1 MKLFTRLMSMCL
13 IVAISSTFAFSQM
26 SKGSKNPATNG
37 VFKPIVSKAENS
49 QTIGFINSLSGT
61 KALFDLLF
69 EYPVITSGTAGVET
83 DGQFIYVTRWNANL
97 FYKYNLTGTLVD
109 SFSITGAGNIR
120 DLAYDGQ
127 YFYGSSAS
135 STIYKMDFTSQ
146 TLVGSITCPAGT
158 VVRHI
163 AYDPVNN
170 GFWCGNWDTDFW
182 LISMTGTLLNTIP
195 AATHQQTDI
204 YGSAYDDYTP
214 GGPYLWLYRQTTTN
228 VNDLAQVTLATGA
241 PTAVNFDVTTVVS
254 GLTTSN
260 SAGGLCISDQVV
272 PNTAVLI
279 GVAQNG
285 KLWGLELA
293 ETSVASNDLGITELS
308 APVSTDTLTN
318 ADSIIVVVRNFDTV
332 AHANIPVNYVIDG
345 GAVVRDTLWATIPGS
360 TDMSFTFSQPYDFSM
375 PGHVYDI
382 MIYTSYPADGNTLND
397 TLFTTV
403 SNIWDVAPVSIDMSP
418 VVGVGN
424 NTPMATVQN
433 NSTMATSFAVTM
445 TITGGYTS
453 TQNVIN
459 LNPGA
464 TQQISFDPWTATLG
478 NKTVVVYTTL
488 AADSVPG
495 NDTITMT
502 VDVQNLTK
510 VYGYVAYDA
519 DANPLP
525 EGPAYTYLQNPQ
537 IVVSLADQSS
547 MNYLTAGTWGPL
559 NKWYGA
565 VSTDLDLVTLDTL
578 TGARTVVG
586 NIGLNLAGLTY
597 DQATS
602 TMYGVSYDGTNSN
615 LYIINPA
622 NGAPTL
628 VGTCAATSFINLAC
642 SPAGQLYAVSNTDDN
657 LYSIDKTTGTA
668 TIVGALGFDVAYAQ
682 DMEIDQNTGI
692 CYMAAYNNTSAAG
705 EMRIIDLSTGSST
718 LVAALMH
725 GIEMTG
731 FAIPFQVSVPAYDAT
746 VIAVDN
752 LNSSCDLASE
762 SIEIRVANLGANS
775 ISSVP
780 VAYSINGGTPVADVI
795 PGPIAS
801 GQTVPFTFAV
811 PADLSADGD
820 YDIAVY
826 TILTGDLNTA
836 NDTLLYTVTNIVP
849 QTVPYN
855 IDFEQISGLE
865 GTTILDNNNDQ
876 TTWYLSAS
884 DGNNGPACLAY
895 SWNTAAA
902 ADDWFIT
909 SCINLESS
917 KTYNVQ
923 YYYKVASATY
933 PENLKVAIGNDN
945 NPAALTTVINDHAGI
960 VSTSYV
966 AGSGNFTVPADGIYY
981 LGWQCYSAA
990 DMYNLFLDDISITES
1005 TGVEENNA
1013 TVEMMIMPNPATD
1026 QFTVV
1031 TSEKESVITLTNSLG
1046 AVIYQAQVNDNNVT
1060 VNTAG
1065 LNSGIYFVKVET
1077 VNGSVVKK
1085 LMIAK

>member
-1 MKLFTRLMSMCL
+1 MKRLMCMCL
-13 IVAISSTFAFSQM
+13 IVIISSTFAFSQTG
-26 SKGSKNPATNG
+26 KGSKNPATNG
-37 VFKPIVSKAENS
+37 VYKPVVSMAEKS
-49 QTIGFINSLSGT
+49 ATIGFVNSLNGP
-61 KALFDLLF
+61 KAMFDLLF
-69 EYPVITSGTAGVET
+69 EFPVFTTGTAGVET
-83 DGQFIYVTRWNANL
+83 DGQFFYVTRWNANL

-109 SFSITGAGNIR
+109 SFAITGAGNVR

-127 YFYGSSAS
+127 YFYGSNAS
-135 STIYKMDFTSQ
+135 STIYKMDFATQ
-146 TLVGSITCPAGT
+146 TLVSSIACPAGT

-163 AYDPVNN
+163 AYDPINN
-170 GFWCGNWDTDFW
+170 GFWCGNWATDFW

-195 AATHQQTDI
+195 ATTHLQADV
-204 YGSAYDDYTP
+204 YGSAYDNYTP
-214 GGPYLWLYRQTTTN
+214 GGPYLWLYRQTSAN
-228 VNDLAQVTLATGA
+228 ANDLAQVNLTTGA
-241 PTAVNFDVTTVVS
+241 PTAVNFDVTTVVP
-254 GLTTSN
+254 GLTVDN
-260 SAGGLCISDQVV
+260 SAGGLCISNQVV
-272 PNTAVLI
+272 ANTAVLI
-279 GVAQNG
+279 GVSQNA
-285 KLWGLELA
+285 KLWGIELMGL
-293 ETSVASNDLGITELS
+293 SVDPNDLGVISLESPL
-308 APVSTDTLTN
+308 STDTLTS
-318 ADSIIVVVRNFDTV
+318 ADSIRVMVRNFDTV
-332 AHANIPVNYVIDG
+332 AHTNIPVNYVIDG
-345 GAVVRDTLWATIPGS
+345 GAVVHDTLFATIPATG
-360 TDMSFTFSQPYDFSM
+360 TMGFTFSQPYDFSL
-375 PGHVYDI
+375 PGHVYDM

-403 SNIWDVAPVSIDMSP
+403 SNMWDVAPVSIDMAP

-424 NTPMATVQN
+424 STPMATVQN
-433 NSTMATSFAVTM
+433 NSTMATSFTVTM

-453 TQNVIN
+453 TKNVLN

-464 TQQISFDPWTATLG
+464 TQQVTFDSWTATLG

-488 AADSVPG
+488 AADSMPA
-495 NDTITMT
+495 NDTLTMT

-547 MNYLTAGTWGPL
+547 MNYLTAGTWGPM

-597 DQATS
+597 DQTAS
-602 TMYGVSYDGTNSN
+602 KLYAVSYDGTNSS

-622 NGAPTL
+622 SGAPTL
-628 VGTCAATSFINLAC
+628 VGVCASVSLINLAC
-642 SPAGQLYAVSNTDDN
+642 SPAGLLYSVSTTDDN

-668 TIVGALGFDVAYAQ
+668 TIIGALGFDVAYAQ

-692 CYMAAYNNTSAAG
+692 CYMAAFNNTSGAG
-705 EMRIIDLSTGSST
+705 ELRIVDLSNGSST
-718 LVAALMH
+718 LVGNIMH

-731 FAIPFQVSVPAYDAT
+731 FAIPFQVAVPALDAT

-752 LNSSCDLASE
+752 LNSSCDMATE
-762 SIEIRVANLGANS
+762 NIEIRVANFGANS
-775 ISSVP
+775 FSNLP

-795 PGPIAS
+795 PGPVAS
-801 GQTVPFTFAV
+801 GQTVSFTFAV
-811 PADLSADGD
+811 AADLSADGD
-820 YDIAVY
+820 YAIAVY
-826 TILTGDLNTA
+826 TMLTGDVNTA
-836 NDTLLYTVTNIVP
+836 NDTLVYTVSNIVP
-849 QTVPYN
+849 YAVPYT
-855 IDFEQISGLE
+855 IDFEQASGLA
-865 GTTILDNNNDQ
+865 GTSIVDNNNDQ

-884 DGNNGPACLAY
+884 DGNNGPACIVY
-895 SWNTAAA
+895 SWNSAAA

-909 SCINLESS
+909 SCINLEAS

-923 YYYKVASATY
+923 YYYKAASASY
-933 PENLKVAIGNDN
+933 PENLKVAFGNAN
-945 NPAALTTVINDHAGI
+945 NPAALTSPINDHTGI
-960 VSTSYV
+960 VSTSYL

-981 LGWQCYSAA
+981 LGWQCYSDA

-1005 TGVEENNA
+1005 TGVDENDA
-1013 TVEMMIMPNPATD
+1013 AVDMMIMPNPASD

-1031 TSEKESVITLTNSLG
+1031 SSERESVITLTNSLG
-1046 AVIYQAQVNDNNVT
+1046 AVIYQAQANDNTFT

-1065 LNSGIYFVKVET
+1065 LTSGIYFVKVET
-1077 VNGSVVKK
+1077 TKGCVVKK